1 MDFDLGPEAEAFR
14 LEVRAFL
21 EHHFDEQRRRD
32 AWRLGTLHD
41 WQLHREMAARGWIAP
56 HWPRSEGGDGRG
68 ELERVAMYEEFDR
81 VGAPLDGLL
90 TTMLAIET
98 IKLLGNAEQR
108 EAYVP
113 PALAGTALTCLGY
126 SEPDSGSDVAA
137 AKTRATRVDDSV
149 WSITGQ
155 KMFTSLAHEA
165 AHMFALTRTNDEVPK
180 HRGLTVFMIPM
191 QSPGIDVR
199 PIQTLGGQLVN
210 VVHLTDVTVPD
221 TARIGEVDGGWR
233 VMTTGLA
240 LERTVTQGPGKLF
253 RHVEH
258 WAQASGAI
266 WSAPLR
272 EQLARIAIDAEVS
285 KLFGYRLAWMAM
297 NDKIGHVEGSMAKLF
312 GSERFNRA
320 ASVLL
325 DALGPHA
332 LLTADSAASA
342 AGGEIEQAY
351 RYAPFTTIAGG
362 VSEVQRSIIAEH
374 GLGLPKSR

>member
-1 MDFDLGPEAEAFR
+1 
-14 LEVRAFL
+14 
-21 EHHFDEQRRRD
+21 
-32 AWRLGTLHD
+32 
-41 WQLHREMAARGWIAP
+41 MAARGWIAP

-98 IKLLGNAEQR
+98 IKILGTTEQR
-108 EAYVP
+108 RTYVP
-113 PALAGTALTCLGY
+113 SALAGSALTCLGY
-126 SEPDSGSDVAA
+126 SEPGSGSDVAA
-137 AKTRATRVDDSV
+137 AKTKAVRMDGGW

-165 AHMFALTRTNDEVPK
+165 TYMFALTRTNDAVGK

-191 QSPGIDVR
+191 DAAGVEVR
-199 PIQTLGGQLVN
+199 PIKTLGGQLVN
-210 VVHLTDVTVPD
+210 VVHLTDVAVPD
-221 TARIGEVDGGWR
+221 DARIGDVDGGWK

-240 LERTVTQGPGKLF
+240 LERTVTAGPGQLF
-253 RHVEH
+253 RRVER
-258 WAQASGAI
+258 WAVDSGEI
-266 WSAPLR
+266 SSVHLR
-272 EQLARIAIDAEVS
+272 DALARAAIDAEVA

-297 NDKIGHVEGSMAKLF
+297 DGKIGHVEGSMAKLF
-312 GSERFNRA
+312 GSERFNRD
-320 ASVLL
+320 ASALL
-325 DALGPHA
+325 DAVGPTA
-332 LLTADSAASA
+332 LLTADSPGSVAQ
-342 AGGEIEQAY
+342 GDIEQAY